1 MTDSDDY
8 IPAVP
13 ELPIITFAQ
22 FCRSAERAFGDTPTE
37 LEYIAETGYT
47 PLEHILSVYR
57 NPAQDPRD
65 RLAAAIKAL
74 PYAHKTLAEQDEA
87 NRRISPD
94 DLLGGLDLSAL
105 GDDEVSE
112 FMRLSTKLLSNQKLL
127 DNDAAE

>member
-13 ELPIITFAQ
+13 DAPILTYKQ
-22 FCRSAERAFGDTPTE
+22 FCRQAEKAFGDTPTE
-37 LEYIAETGYT
+37 QEYIAETGYT

-74 PYAHKTLAEQDEA
+74 PYAHKTLAEQEEA
-87 NRRISPD
+87 AKKLGVD
-94 DLLGGLDLSAL
+94 DLLGNIDLSAL
-105 GDDEVSE
+105 GDDEVTE

-127 DNDAAE
+127 DNDDAD